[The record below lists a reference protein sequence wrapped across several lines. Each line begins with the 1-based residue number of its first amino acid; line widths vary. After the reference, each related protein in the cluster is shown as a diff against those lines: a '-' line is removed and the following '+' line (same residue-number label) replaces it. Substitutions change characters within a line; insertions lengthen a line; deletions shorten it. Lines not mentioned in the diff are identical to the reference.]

1 MIIIAIVLLLLVGI
15 ISLFNGNLVVVDL
28 YVASFSVPLWVTF
41 VAFLL
46 IGMLIAALFA
56 TAKGA
61 KDRQVIKNKNDEL
74 ARAETE
80 KEEAIART
88 KEKGALELQLQKQ
101 DALIRSLQADL
112 HSKDATDP
120 IGVEAPA
127 VQTTTVIPE
136 TEANAHV
143 EKVTQTPPYKETSSL
158 SDDSEEKPA
167 QK

>member
-1 MIIIAIVLLLLVGI
+1 MIIIAIVLLLFVGI
-15 ISLFNGNLVVVDL
+15 ISLFNGSLVVVDL

-88 KEKGALELQLQKQ
+88 KEKGELELQLQKQ

-112 HSKDATDP
+112 QSKHTTDP
-120 IGVEAPA
+120 IGVEEPM
-127 VQTTTVIPE
+127 VQTTTVLPK
-136 TEANAHV
+136 TEANAHI
-143 EKVTQTPPYKETSSL
+143 EKSTQTALYKETSSL
-158 SDDSEEKPA
+158 SDDSDETPA